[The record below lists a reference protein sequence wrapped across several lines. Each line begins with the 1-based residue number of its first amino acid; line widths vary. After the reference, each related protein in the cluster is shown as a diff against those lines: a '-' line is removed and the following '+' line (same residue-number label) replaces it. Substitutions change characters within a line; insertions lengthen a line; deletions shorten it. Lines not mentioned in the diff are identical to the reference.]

1 MRVKE
6 IPFRNPTMGALLK
19 LQQDGLKGIVNA
31 DKRFFALYR
40 VALVG
45 TPHRGIQS
53 VKLKLH
59 NMSGYN

>member
-40 VALVG
+40 VALAG
-45 TPHRGIQS
+45 TPHRGSQS
-53 VKLKLH
+53 VKLKLP

>member
-6 IPFRNPTMGALLK
+6 IPFRKPAMGALLK

-31 DKRFFALYR
+31 DRRSFALYR

-53 VKLKLH
+53 AKLKLP
-59 NMSGYN
+59 NMSGCN